1 MEKIRWAVPWAM
13 AAARA
18 LLGPVVI
25 VGDRCKWSPMALAGL
40 VVTALLSDVFDGV
53 LARRWRV
60 DTAGVRLF
68 DSMCDL
74 AFYVCVGV
82 ALWLYQPQI
91 LHGNLALLY
100 ALLAIEAANF
110 AANFA
115 KFGRPASYHSYLAK
129 AWGLMLAGAIAIG
142 LAAGDAGWLMR
153 VALLMGI
160 ASNAETIAMS
170 LMLPVWRRDVKTIAE
185 AWRIRKEICGGA
197 ARNMPQGT
205 SPERCGRFAG
215 WVERAIT
222 WVATGVIA
230 GLSLMATSA
239 FAAQPEKSQIQ
250 ETQTLAQG
258 TQGRGYWVDPSTGL
272 MWAAKDNGKN
282 STYYDSTKYCRKLRL
297 AGHSD
302 WRLASIEELQ
312 DIYDKC
318 FEAPGLEGPQKR
330 PRAFSWHVKG
340 GLFLTGREWSDN
352 RPNHRGHSF
361 GAEWFFDFDGGQR
374 VMDQTGHA
382 FGKRALCVRHD

>member
-129 AWGLMLAGAIAIG
+129 AWGLVLATAIAIAFATSHAG
-142 LAAGDAGWLMR
+142 LLMR
-153 VALLMGI
+153 VALAIGI
-160 ASNAETIAMS
+160 ASNLETIAMS

-239 FAAQPEKSQIQ
+239 FAAQPEN
-250 ETQTLAQG
+250 A
-258 TQGRGYWVDPSTGL
+258 
-272 MWAAKDNGKN
+272 
-282 STYYDSTKYCRKLRL
+282 TYYAGTASVPASTKGVLDMRTGTALKFNYRNADGTTGQFILNYEAIRGIEPRQEPL
-297 AGHSD
+297 VHLGVLPLIAVSLVAHPSERHLVTID
-302 WRLASIEELQ
+302 YTDASGVAQ
-312 DIYDKC
+312 VAV
-318 FEAPGLEGPQKR
+318 FEVSKR
-330 PRAFSWHVKG
+330 DQSVLVDVVNARSPRGCTV
-340 GLFLTGREWSDN
+340 N
-352 RPNHRGHSF
+352 RVPCPP
-361 GAEWFFDFDGGQR
+361 
-374 VMDQTGHA
+374 
-382 FGKRALCVRHD
+382 ALVRR

>member
-40 VVTALLSDVFDGV
+40 VVTALLSDVFDGA

-239 FAAQPEKSQIQ
+239 FAAQPEN
-250 ETQTLAQG
+250 A
-258 TQGRGYWVDPSTGL
+258 
-272 MWAAKDNGKN
+272 
-282 STYYDSTKYCRKLRL
+282 TYYAGTASVPASTKGVLDMRTGTALKFNYRNADGTTGQFIVNYEAIRGIEPRQEPLVHLGVLPLIAVSLVAHPSERHLVTIDYTDASGVAQVAVFEVSKLDQSVLVDVVNAR
-297 AGHSD
+297 S
-302 WRLASIEELQ
+302 
-312 DIYDKC
+312 
-318 FEAPGLEGPQKR
+318 
-330 PRAFSWHVKG
+330 PRGCTV
-340 GLFLTGREWSDN
+340 N
-352 RPNHRGHSF
+352 RVPCPP
-361 GAEWFFDFDGGQR
+361 
-374 VMDQTGHA
+374 
-382 FGKRALCVRHD
+382 ALVRR

>member
-239 FAAQPEKSQIQ
+239 FAAQPEN
-250 ETQTLAQG
+250 A
-258 TQGRGYWVDPSTGL
+258 
-272 MWAAKDNGKN
+272 
-282 STYYDSTKYCRKLRL
+282 TYYAGTASVPASTKGVLDMRTGTALKFNYRNADGTTGQFIVNYEAIRGIEPRQEPLVHLGVLPLIAVSLVAHPSERHLVTIDYTDASGVAQVAVFEVSKLDQSVLVDVVNAR
-297 AGHSD
+297 S
-302 WRLASIEELQ
+302 
-312 DIYDKC
+312 
-318 FEAPGLEGPQKR
+318 
-330 PRAFSWHVKG
+330 PRGCTV
-340 GLFLTGREWSDN
+340 N
-352 RPNHRGHSF
+352 RVPCPP
-361 GAEWFFDFDGGQR
+361 
-374 VMDQTGHA
+374 
-382 FGKRALCVRHD
+382 ALVRR